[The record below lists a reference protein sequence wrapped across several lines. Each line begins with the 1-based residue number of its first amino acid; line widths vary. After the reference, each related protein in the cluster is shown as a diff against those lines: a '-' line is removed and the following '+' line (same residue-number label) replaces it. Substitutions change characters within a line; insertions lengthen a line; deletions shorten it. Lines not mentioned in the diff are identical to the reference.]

1 MGKNV
6 ADLYNFAGDSSAVE
20 QRFYAKLESTRG
32 QLQAPVGADFFFTL
46 AGGSVEFQQPYE
58 VSPHRSG
65 RHNNNII
72 KKKKETTFSFS
83 TYFNINESLGSFSAA
98 EIDTA
103 TKLLWK
109 SLLGKETV
117 GGSSIAYQA
126 TTPDL
131 TFSLYEV
138 GDRWARQTP
147 GAFVMGGNVQL
158 PGNGEATV
166 EWSGNGKTV
175 YYAGIGKSTIDND
188 GANTVTLQSGE
199 GELFDVGAIVMLVES
214 DGLTRSADTPDG
226 SPRTITA
233 INGDVITLSGA
244 ALADADGSVTP
255 LYLSYYEPATPVAID
270 NPVTGLTGSMTVAGL
285 THDCFRNFGLNIQN
299 NHELVDY
306 CYGSD
311 SLAGSLFVPGA
322 RVNMEVTLEM
332 NLNKETL
339 KFFNRVKSFEAQDLL
354 AVLGAASG
362 RRAEFDLPKVIFNV
376 PSFAV
381 PETGSLS

>member
-244 ALADADGSVTP
+244 ALADADVLNLSSRTSNLLLWVIQLTYFDAHTSPIPNP
-255 LYLSYYEPATPVAID
+255 LSA
-270 NPVTGLTGSMTVAGL
+270 MAG
-285 THDCFRNFGLNIQN
+285 QN
-299 NHELVDY
+299 V
-306 CYGSD
+306 
-311 SLAGSLFVPGA
+311 
-322 RVNMEVTLEM
+322 
-332 NLNKETL
+332 LNKL
-339 KFFNRVKSFEAQDLL
+339 QHIPPINFAL
-354 AVLGAASG
+354 
-362 RRAEFDLPKVIFNV
+362 IFIV
-376 PSFAV
+376 
-381 PETGSLS
+381 TQIH